1 MKFVNSFRKNKKYLL
16 AYNLFMGILA
26 IIAVAIVTIDLF
38 TNPSTFTSTLFNYID
53 LSIILIFAIDY
64 FTRLFFA
71 KGKLIF
77 IKSNIIDLI
86 SIIPFNTMFQAFRLI
101 RLIKLLKF
109 TRLMKLTKLVRIAAL
124 FGKFKNNV
132 DKFIK
137 TNNFQYALFITSFT
151 LLLGSISFSISENKS
166 FADSLWWSFVTITT
180 VGYGDISPST
190 NIGRITAS
198 VLMLVGIGFLGMLT
212 GTITTFFLKKEEE
225 PSTIKNDVLL
235 KIQERLNNFNE
246 LSKEDIDDIYEI
258 LKSLKKEQ
266 D

>member
-1 MKFVNSFRKNKKYLL
+1 LSN
-16 AYNLFMGILA
+16 ILA

-38 TNPSTFTSTLFNYID
+38 TNPSTFTSTLFNY
-53 LSIILIFAIDY
+53 
-64 FTRLFFA
+64 
-71 KGKLIF
+71 
-77 IKSNIIDLI
+77 IDLI

-132 DKFIK
+132 
-137 TNNFQYALFITSFT
+137 
-151 LLLGSISFSISENKS
+151 
-166 FADSLWWSFVTITT
+166 
-180 VGYGDISPST
+180 
-190 NIGRITAS
+190 
-198 VLMLVGIGFLGMLT
+198 
-212 GTITTFFLKKEEE
+212 
-225 PSTIKNDVLL
+225 LL